1 MFETIKKIGKGVIKM
16 ASDATA
22 AGFNYLTK
30 KTEIS
35 HEIFK
40 EVKSD
45 IKEALKNKNTRK
57 VIAFSGMMLSLA
69 CFSVSTMVFVGAL

>member
-30 KTEIS
+30 KAEIS

-45 IKEALKNKNTRK
+45 VKEALSKKSTRK
-57 VIAFSGMMLSLA
+57 VVAFSGMMLSLA
-69 CFSVSTMVFVGAL
+69 FFGISTMVFVGTL